1 MTPLLALEEL
11 GEGPGSHL
19 LTMAGQTALRGGEC
33 IACRKRFFPLK
44 QLCPYCSAAAPSVIA
59 LPTQGRLYAYT
70 TVHVS
75 QGRPTPYRIG
85 YVDLEGDVRVLTNV
99 FGGDELT
106 IDAPVQFVVTAEG
119 AWAFEP
125 MNAVGGA
132 RI

>member
-11 GEGPGSHL
+11 GEAQVPHL
-19 LTMAGQTALRGGEC
+19 LTEAGQAALRGGEC
-33 IACRKRFFPLK
+33 NACHKRFFPLK
-44 QLCPYCSAAAPSVIA
+44 QLCPYCAAATPSVIA

-70 TVHVS
+70 TVHVA

-85 YVDLEGDVRVLTNV
+85 YVDLEGDVRVLTNLI
-99 FGGDELT
+99 GEHELKN
-106 IDAPVQFVVTAEG
+106 DAPVQLAVTAEG

-125 MNAVGGA
+125 MNVVGGA